1 MLNSQLRKH
10 GFGSLGGLTSGG
22 SRIFLGAGRG
32 EGANPK
38 VGVFSGGSRIFLRRG
53 HQLIF
58 QIFCRKLHENV
69 PLDPPMLS
77 KDQKILHMEIL
88 RSVRSFV
95 G

>member
-1 MLNSQLRKH
+1 MLNSHLERTVSVH
-10 GFGSLGGLTSGG
+10 WTALPVADPGFSFWGGG
-22 SRIFLGAGRG
+22 
-32 EGANPK
+32 GANPK
-38 VGVFSGGSRIFLRRG
+38 VGVFSGRSRIFLSRG